1 MRKITEKKM
10 RDSLQ
15 NQLKAQGKTDDFYM
29 DLVESYIFYWKMK
42 RDLEEDIKEKG
53 LRYECINGNGVKT
66 EKANESVVNLQ
77 KTTGTMLKILSDLKL
92 REPMPAEQDE
102 TSGYL

>member
-1 MRKITEKKM
+1 MRKITENKM
-10 RDSLQ
+10 RKSLQ
-15 NQLKAQGKTDDFYM
+15 MQLKAQGKTDDFYM

-42 RDLEEDIKEKG
+42 SDLEEDIKEKG
-53 LRYECINGNGVKT
+53 LRYEYTNGNGVKT

-92 REPMPAEQDE
+92 REPMQAEQDE

>member
-15 NQLKAQGKTDDFYM
+15 MQLKAQGKTDDFYM

-42 RDLEEDIKEKG
+42 RELEEDIKEKG
-53 LRYECINGNGVKT
+53 LRYECVNGNGVKT